1 MKKPARSLALLL
13 AACLLAA
20 SGAASGREDGDHEAA
35 RKAMARGEILPLTR
49 ILAVVAKA
57 NPGNVLEVELDRHGQ
72 RFVYEVKVLTPAG
85 KVNEVQVD
93 GKTGALL
100 DDGKGDDAGAD
111 RRR

>member
-1 MKKPARSLALLL
+1 MNKSARSLAALL

-20 SGAASGREDGDHEAA
+20 GGGAVAKDDQDHEAA

-49 ILAVVAKA
+49 ILAVVAQA
-57 NPGNVLEVELDRHGQ
+57 SPGDVLKVELERHGA

-85 KVNEVQVD
+85 KVIEVQVD
-93 GKTGALL
+93 GKTGALVE
-100 DDGKGDDAGAD
+100 DGKGNHAGAD